1 MNKKKELSLV
11 KEKPQKNIQLSQVDD
26 KMKYL
31 YSLSGNFTVS

>member
-1 MNKKKELSLV
+1 MNKKKELSVV
-11 KEKPQKNIQLSQVDD
+11 KEKPQENMAVQVDD